1 MALQAERNPELWMQQ
16 IENVVFATNGRET
29 WSAQYIAVITE
40 GFWIRLITPIGSADG
55 FIKCSVDWAGCI
67 FLGKNIWSFPG
78 M

>member
-1 MALQAERNPELWMQQ
+1 MQAERNPELWMQQ
-16 IENVVFATNGRET
+16 IKNVVFATNGIKT

-40 GFWIRLITPIGSADG
+40 GFCVRLITHIGSADG
-55 FIKCSVDWAGCI
+55 FIKYSDDWAGCI